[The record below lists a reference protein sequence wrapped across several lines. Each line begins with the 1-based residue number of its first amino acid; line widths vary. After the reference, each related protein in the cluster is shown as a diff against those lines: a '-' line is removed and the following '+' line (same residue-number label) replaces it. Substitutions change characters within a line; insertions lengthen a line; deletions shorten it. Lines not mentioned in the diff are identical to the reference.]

1 MAETWKYYSLLK
13 RAFFRTLPH
22 NTEDAGTVWSPDL
35 LGFRCQGRKY
45 VWLLVLSSHF
55 PSGWEWDTGEDEQPF
70 PKDICQGHWNRCVTW
85 CQRHQNSC
93 ATGCHL
99 PKWPGKLPVYIG
111 TCAHTLIYFR
121 DHMKNVR
128 FTFHRHLLGDGIE
141 FVSKCTI
148 LRCAFA
154 WHRAKLSVQQW
165 LTLKLQE
172 EERRSDSPLCQRI
185 WMWFH
190 AI

>member
-13 RAFFRTLPH
+13 RAFFRALPH

-70 PKDICQGHWNRCVTW
+70 PCQRHWNGCLTW

-128 FTFHRHLLGDGIE
+128 FTFSLSLTGGWDRVCVQMHNPQVCLCMAQG
-141 FVSKCTI
+141 K
-148 LRCAFA
+148 AFSA
-154 WHRAKLSVQQW
+154 TMANTEIARRGKIRLSSLPKNLNVVPCN
-165 LTLKLQE
+165 LT
-172 EERRSDSPLCQRI
+172 
-185 WMWFH
+185 
-190 AI
+190 